1 MITGFTSVLSFP
13 GEGLR
18 SPMWQHPVLV
28 YSTPTI
34 QGHLL
39 ITGDIETRETLTS
52 YKRPSNLVSEMALRG
67 WTEYTR
73 ENLTN
78 LFTM

>member
-1 MITGFTSVLSFP
+1 
-13 GEGLR
+13 
-18 SPMWQHPVLV
+18 MWQHPVLV

-39 ITGDIETRETLTS
+39 ITGDIETGETLTS
-52 YKRPSNLVSEMALRG
+52 YKRLVSETALRG